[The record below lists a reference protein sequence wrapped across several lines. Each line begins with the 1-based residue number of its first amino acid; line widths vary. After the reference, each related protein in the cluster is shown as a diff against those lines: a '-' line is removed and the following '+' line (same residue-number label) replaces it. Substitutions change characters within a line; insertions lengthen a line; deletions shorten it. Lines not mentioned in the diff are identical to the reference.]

1 MMDVTGRALFLDEAC
16 VRQLVTMEDALAAVE
31 EVFGAQGRGGVFNVP
46 RVCAPVKG
54 GILRITAAVLSY
66 RGYYGV
72 KVSSTAVFHSNA
84 GRMFCLYREETGE
97 LCAVVQVFAMG
108 ALRTGAASGIA
119 TKYLANADAAVLGV
133 LGSGRQARTQVDA
146 VCAVRPI
153 REIRVWSPRA
163 ASREAFC
170 ADVKKVNK
178 INALSVSAAELVVRD
193 ADILVTATTSAAPVV
208 KGEWLKTGVHI
219 NAIGANFEHRR
230 ELDTATVTAAKFIA
244 TDDTEQVRYESTDL
258 AVPVAEGKLS
268 WDQVHSLG
276 DVVAGKLK
284 GRTGHE
290 DITLFKSLG
299 VAIEDVALAAHAY
312 EKALKLGVGMTL
324 PDLTR

>member
-1 MMDVTGRALFLDEAC
+1 MSNALFLDEAC
-16 VRQLVTMEDALAAVE
+16 VRQLVTMDDALAAVE

-46 RVCAPVKG
+46 RVRAPVKG
-54 GILRITAAVLSY
+54 GTLRITAAVLSY

-84 GRMFCLYREETGE
+84 GRMFCLYREESGE

-119 TKYLANADAAVLGV
+119 TKYLANPDAAVLGV

-170 ADVKKVNK
+170 EDVKKVNK
-178 INALSVSAAELVVRD
+178 INAIPVDSQEAAVRG
-193 ADILVTATTSAAPVV
+193 AEVLITATTSTSPVV
-208 KGEWLKTGVHI
+208 QGAWLKPGVHI

-230 ELDTATVTAAKFIA
+230 ELDSATVAATAFIA

-258 AVPVAEGKLS
+258 AAPVGEGLLT

-284 GRTGHE
+284 GRNTR
-290 DITLFKSLG
+290 DDVTLFKSLG
-299 VAIEDVALAAHAY
+299 VAIEDVALAARAY

>member
-1 MMDVTGRALFLDEAC
+1 MAEALFLDEAC
-16 VRQLVTMEDALAAVE
+16 VRQLVTMKDALAAVE
-31 EVFGAQGRGGVFNVP
+31 EVFGELGRGGVVNVP
-46 RVCAPVKG
+46 RVRAPIKD

-119 TKYLANADAAVLGV
+119 TKYLANPDASVLGV

-146 VCAVRPI
+146 VCAVRPV

-163 ASREAFC
+163 ESREAFC
-170 ADVKKVNK
+170 ANVTK
-178 INALSVSAAELVVRD
+178 IYKIKCLPVDSPEQAVRVAEL
-193 ADILVTATTSAAPVV
+193 LVTATTATAPVV
-208 KGEWLKTGVHI
+208 EGAWLQPGVHI
-219 NAIGANFEHRR
+219 NAIGANYEHRR
-230 ELDTATVTAAKFIA
+230 ELDTSAVAEASFIA

-258 AVPVAEGKLS
+258 ATPVSEGKLS
-268 WDQVHSLG
+268 WDRVHSLG
-276 DVVAGKLK
+276 NVVAGNLK
-284 GRTGHE
+284 GRTSRD

-299 VAIEDVALAAHAY
+299 VAIEDVALAARAY
-312 EKALKLGVGMTL
+312 EKALKLGVGTTL

>member
-1 MMDVTGRALFLDEAC
+1 MTDGAGRALFLDEQC
-16 VRQLVTMEDALAAVE
+16 VRQLVTMDDALAAVE
-31 EVFGAQGRGGVFNVP
+31 EVFGEQGRGRVLNVP
-46 RVCAPVKG
+46 RVRAPVKG
-54 GILRITAAVLSY
+54 GTLRITAAVLSY
-66 RGYYGV
+66 CGYYGV

-119 TKYLANADAAVLGV
+119 TKYLANPDAAVLGV

-153 REIRVWSPRA
+153 REIRVWSPRP

-170 ADVKKVNK
+170 EDVKKVNK
-178 INALSVSAAELVVRD
+178 INALPVDTPEIAVRG
-193 ADILVTATTSAAPVV
+193 ADLLITATTATAPLVQ
-208 KGEWLKTGVHI
+208 GAWLKPGVHI

-230 ELDTATVTAAKFIA
+230 ELDTATVAAAHFIA

-276 DVVAGKLK
+276 DVVAGTLK
-284 GRTGHE
+284 GRE
-290 DITLFKSLG
+290 SRDDITLFKSLG
-299 VAIEDVALAAHAY
+299 VAIEDVALAARAY
-312 EKALKLGVGMTL
+312 EKALKLGIGMTL

>member
-108 ALRTGAASGIA
+108 APPAGSPKPAPKPSPNMTPMP
-119 TKYLANADAAVLGV
+119 ANATAMA
-133 LGSGRQARTQVDA
+133 TQVDIATGSLRKMRPNMA
-146 VCAVRPI
+146 VARGEMLMSTKVLAVEVCLSARMNRHICAARQMAATAPAAPTARTCAGTVRPCARPRSRATKSAMNRARQKTI
-153 REIRVWSPRA
+153 SPRVA
-163 ASREAFC
+163 
-170 ADVKKVNK
+170 
-178 INALSVSAAELVVRD
+178 D
-193 ADILVTATTSAAPVV
+193 ADKTHDQTAGTPANAGAEHECDAARVLRRRHPQCARMAPGRRLVDSDAIMPPVSTTMGVLICLSATT
-208 KGEWLKTGVHI
+208 
-219 NAIGANFEHRR
+219 
-230 ELDTATVTAAKFIA
+230 
-244 TDDTEQVRYESTDL
+244 
-258 AVPVAEGKLS
+258 
-268 WDQVHSLG
+268 
-276 DVVAGKLK
+276 
-284 GRTGHE
+284 
-290 DITLFKSLG
+290 
-299 VAIEDVALAAHAY
+299 
-312 EKALKLGVGMTL
+312 
-324 PDLTR
+324 

>member
-1 MMDVTGRALFLDEAC
+1 MSNALFLDEAC

-46 RVCAPVKG
+46 RVRAPVKG
-54 GILRITAAVLSY
+54 GTLRITAAVLSY

-84 GRMFCLYREETGE
+84 GRMFCLYREESGE

-119 TKYLANADAAVLGV
+119 TKYLANPDAAVLGV

-153 REIRVWSPRA
+153 SEIRVWSPRA

-170 ADVKKVNK
+170 ADVKKINK
-178 INALSVSAAELVVRD
+178 INAIPVSSEEDAVRG
-193 ADILVTATTSAAPVV
+193 ADVLITATTSTSPVV
-208 KGEWLKTGVHI
+208 QGAWLKPGVHI

-230 ELDTATVTAAKFIA
+230 ELDSATVAAAKFIA

-258 AVPVAEGKLS
+258 AVPVSEDKLS

-276 DVVAGKLK
+276 DVVAGKIK
-284 GRTGHE
+284 GRNARDE
-290 DITLFKSLG
+290 VTLFKSLG
-299 VAIEDVALAAHAY
+299 VAIEDVALAARAY

>member
-1 MMDVTGRALFLDEAC
+1 
-16 VRQLVTMEDALAAVE
+16 
-31 EVFGAQGRGGVFNVP
+31 
-46 RVCAPVKG
+46 
-54 GILRITAAVLSY
+54 
-66 RGYYGV
+66 
-72 KVSSTAVFHSNA
+72 
-84 GRMFCLYREETGE
+84 MFCLYREESGE

-119 TKYLANADAAVLGV
+119 TKYLANPDAAVLGV

-153 REIRVWSPRA
+153 REIRVWSPRE

-170 ADVKKVNK
+170 ADVKNVNK
-178 INALSVSAAELVVRD
+178 INAIPVDSQEAAVRG
-193 ADILVTATTSAAPVV
+193 ADVLITATTSTSPVV
-208 KGEWLKTGVHI
+208 QGAWLKPGVHI

-230 ELDTATVTAAKFIA
+230 ELDSATVAATKFIA

-258 AVPVAEGKLS
+258 AVPVSEGLLS

-276 DVVAGKLK
+276 DVVAGKIK
-284 GRTGHE
+284 GRNAH
-290 DITLFKSLG
+290 DDVTLFKSLG
-299 VAIEDVALAAHAY
+299 VAIEDVALAARAY

>member
-1 MMDVTGRALFLDEAC
+1 MPNALFLDEAC
-16 VRQLVTMEDALAAVE
+16 VRQLVTMEDALGAVE

-46 RVCAPVKG
+46 RVRAPVKG
-54 GILRITAAVLSY
+54 GTLRITAAVLSY

-119 TKYLANADAAVLGV
+119 TKYLANPDAAVLGV

-178 INALSVSAAELVVRD
+178 IHLIPVSSEEEAVRG
-193 ADILVTATTSAAPVV
+193 ADVLITATTSTSPVV
-208 KGEWLKTGVHI
+208 QGAWLKPGVHI

-230 ELDTATVTAAKFIA
+230 ELDSATVAAAKFIA

-258 AVPVAEGKLS
+258 AVPVSEGKLS

-276 DVVAGKLK
+276 DVVAGKIK
-284 GRTGHE
+284 GRNTRDE
-290 DITLFKSLG
+290 ITLFKSLG
-299 VAIEDVALAAHAY
+299 VAIEDVALAARAY

>member
-1 MMDVTGRALFLDEAC
+1 MAEALFLDEAS

-31 EVFGAQGRGGVFNVP
+31 EVFAAQGSGGVFNVP
-46 RVCAPVKG
+46 RVRAPVKG
-54 GILRITAAVLSY
+54 GTLRITAAVLSY

-97 LCAVVQVFAMG
+97 LCAIVQVFAMG

-146 VCAVRPI
+146 ICAVRPI
-153 REIRVWSPRA
+153 SEIRVWSPRQ
-163 ASREAFC
+163 ASRDAFC
-170 ADVKKVNK
+170 ADSKNNNK
-178 INALSVSAAELVVRD
+178 IKYLSVNTPEQAVRG
-193 ADILVTATTSAAPVV
+193 ADVLITATTATEPVV
-208 KGEWLKTGVHI
+208 HGEWLKPGVHI

-230 ELDTATVTAAKFIA
+230 ELDSATVAAAKFIA

-258 AVPVAEGKLS
+258 AVPVSEGRLS

-284 GRTGHE
+284 GRQSHQ
-290 DITLFKSLG
+290 DVTLFKSLG
-299 VAIEDVALAAHAY
+299 VAIEDVALAARAY

>member
-1 MMDVTGRALFLDEAC
+1 MSNALFLDEAC

-46 RVCAPVKG
+46 RVRAPVKG
-54 GILRITAAVLSY
+54 GTLRITAAVLSY

-119 TKYLANADAAVLGV
+119 TKYLANPDAAVLGV
-133 LGSGRQARTQVDA
+133 LGSGRQAHTQVDA

-170 ADVKKVNK
+170 ADVKNVNK
-178 INALSVSAAELVVRD
+178 INAMPVDSQEAAVRG
-193 ADILVTATTSAAPVV
+193 ADVLITATTSTSPVV
-208 KGEWLKTGVHI
+208 QGAWLKPGVHI

-230 ELDTATVTAAKFIA
+230 ELDSATVAAAKFIA

-258 AVPVAEGKLS
+258 AVPVSEGLLS

-276 DVVAGKLK
+276 DVVAGKIK
-284 GRTGHE
+284 GRNTH
-290 DITLFKSLG
+290 DDVTLFKSLG
-299 VAIEDVALAAHAY
+299 VAIEDVALAARAY

>member
-1 MMDVTGRALFLDEAC
+1 MANALFLDEAC
-16 VRQLVTMEDALAAVE
+16 VRQLVTMDDALAAVE
-31 EVFGAQGRGGVFNVP
+31 EVFGEQGRGHVVNVP
-46 RVCAPVKG
+46 RVRAPVTG

-119 TKYLANADAAVLGV
+119 TKYLANPDAAVLGV

-153 REIRVWSPRA
+153 REIRVWSPTPASRA
-163 ASREAFC
+163 AFC
-170 ADVKKVNK
+170 EDVKKVNK
-178 INALSVSAAELVVRD
+178 INILSVDTPEQAVRGAEV
-193 ADILVTATTSAAPVV
+193 LVTATTSTEPVV
-208 KGEWLKTGVHI
+208 HGTWLQPGAHV
-219 NAIGANFEHRR
+219 NAIGANYEHRR
-230 ELDTATVTAAKFIA
+230 ELDTAAVAAAKFIA

-258 AVPVAEGKLS
+258 AAPVAEGVLS
-268 WDQVHSLG
+268 WDDVHSLG

-284 GRTGHE
+284 GRAARE

-299 VAIEDVALAAHAY
+299 VAIEDVALAARAY
-312 EKALKLGVGMTL
+312 EKALKLGIGATL

>member
-1 MMDVTGRALFLDEAC
+1 MSNALFLDEAC

-31 EVFGAQGRGGVFNVP
+31 EVFGEQGRGGVFNVP
-46 RVCAPVKG
+46 RVRAPVKG
-54 GILRITAAVLSY
+54 GTLRITAAVLSY

-119 TKYLANADAAVLGV
+119 TKYLANPDASVLGV

-170 ADVKKVNK
+170 ADVKNINK
-178 INALSVSAAELVVRD
+178 INAIPVDSQEAAVRG
-193 ADILVTATTSAAPVV
+193 ADVLITATTSTSPVV
-208 KGEWLKTGVHI
+208 QGAWLKPGVHI

-230 ELDTATVTAAKFIA
+230 ELDSATVAAAKFIA

-258 AVPVAEGKLS
+258 AVPVSEGLLS
-268 WDQVHSLG
+268 WEQVHSLG

-284 GRTGHE
+284 GRNSH
-290 DITLFKSLG
+290 DNVTLFKSLG
-299 VAIEDVALAAHAY
+299 VAIEDVALAARAY

>member
-1 MMDVTGRALFLDEAC
+1 MAGALFLDEAC
-16 VRQLVTMEDALAAVE
+16 VKQLVTMDDALGAVE

-46 RVCAPVKG
+46 RVRAPVKG
-54 GILRITAAVLSY
+54 GTLRITAAVLSY

-97 LCAVVQVFAMG
+97 LCAIVQVFAMG

-146 VCAVRPI
+146 ICAVRPI
-153 REIRVWSPRA
+153 TEIRVWSPRQ

-170 ADVKKVNK
+170 ADVENINK
-178 INALSVSAAELVVRD
+178 IKCLPVDTPGAAVRG
-193 ADILVTATTSAAPVV
+193 ADVLITATTATEPVV
-208 KGEWLKTGVHI
+208 QGAWLKSGVHI

-230 ELDTATVTAAKFIA
+230 ELDSATVAAAKFIA

-258 AVPVAEGKLS
+258 AVPVSEGRLS
-268 WDQVHSLG
+268 WDQVHGLG

-284 GRTGHE
+284 GRQSHDDVTM
-290 DITLFKSLG
+290 FKSLG
-299 VAIEDVALAAHAY
+299 VAIEDVALAARAY
-312 EKALKLGVGMTL
+312 EKALKLGIGMKL

>member
-1 MMDVTGRALFLDEAC
+1 MSITLFLNEAC
-16 VRQLVTMEDALAAVE
+16 VRRLVTMDDALAAVE
-31 EVFGAQGRGGVFNVP
+31 EVFAAQGRGEVFNVP
-46 RVCAPVKG
+46 RVRAPVKG
-54 GILRITAAVLSY
+54 GTLRITAAVLSY

-72 KVSSTAVFHSNA
+72 KVSSSAVFHSNA

-119 TKYLANADAAVLGV
+119 TKFLANPDAAVLGV

-146 VCAVRPI
+146 VRAVRHV

-163 ASREAFC
+163 ESRKAFC
-170 ADVKKVNK
+170 EGIKNANEIKAFDVDTAEQAVRGADV
-178 INALSVSAAELVVRD
+178 
-193 ADILVTATTSAAPVV
+193 LVTATTATQCVV
-208 KGEWLKTGVHI
+208 HGEWLKPGVHI
-219 NAIGANFEHRR
+219 NAIGANYEHRR
-230 ELDTATVTAAKFIA
+230 ELDSATVAAAKFIA
-244 TDDTEQVRYESTDL
+244 TDDAEQVRYESTDL
-258 AVPVAEGKLS
+258 VAPVSEGLLS
-268 WDQVHSLG
+268 WDRVHGLG

-284 GRTGHE
+284 GRGSHD

-299 VAIEDVALAAHAY
+299 VAIEDVALAVRAY
-312 EKALKLGVGMTL
+312 EKALQLGIGMPL

>member
-1 MMDVTGRALFLDEAC
+1 MSNALFLDEAC

-46 RVCAPVKG
+46 RVRAPVKG
-54 GILRITAAVLSY
+54 GTLRITAAVLSY

-119 TKYLANADAAVLGV
+119 TKYLANPDAAVLGV

-170 ADVKKVNK
+170 ADVKNVNK
-178 INALSVSAAELVVRD
+178 INAMPVDSQEAAVRG
-193 ADILVTATTSAAPVV
+193 ADVLITATTSTSPVV
-208 KGEWLKTGVHI
+208 QGAWLKPGVHI

-230 ELDTATVTAAKFIA
+230 ELDSATVAAAKFIA

-258 AVPVAEGKLS
+258 AVPVSEGLLS

-276 DVVAGKLK
+276 DVVAGKIK
-284 GRTGHE
+284 GRNTQ
-290 DITLFKSLG
+290 DDVTLFKSLG
-299 VAIEDVALAAHAY
+299 VAIEDVALAARAY

>member
-1 MMDVTGRALFLDEAC
+1 MANAVFLDEAC
-16 VRQLVTMEDALAAVE
+16 VRQLVTMEDALSAVE
-31 EVFGAQGRGGVFNVP
+31 EVFSEQGRGHVVNVP
-46 RVCAPVKG
+46 RVRAPVKG

-97 LCAVVQVFAMG
+97 LCAIVQVFAMG

-119 TKYLANADAAVLGV
+119 TKFLANADAKVLGV

-146 VCAVRPI
+146 ICAVRQI
-153 REIRVWSPRA
+153 REVQVWSPTPAHRA
-163 ASREAFC
+163 AFC
-170 ADVKKVNK
+170 EDVKKINK
-178 INALSVSAAELVVRD
+178 ISCLNVETPEQAVRGADVLVSAT
-193 ADILVTATTSAAPVV
+193 TATVPVV
-208 KGEWLKTGVHI
+208 QGAWLQPGVHI
-219 NAIGANFEHRR
+219 NAVGANYEHRR
-230 ELDTATVTAAKFIA
+230 ELDTAVIAAAKFIV
-244 TDDTEQVRYESTDL
+244 TDDIEQVRYESTDL
-258 AVPVAEGKLS
+258 AVPVTEGVLS
-268 WDQVHSLG
+268 WGDVHSLG

-284 GRTGHE
+284 GRRARE

-299 VAIEDVALAAHAY
+299 VALEDVALAARAY

>member
-1 MMDVTGRALFLDEAC
+1 MSNALFLDEAC

-46 RVCAPVKG
+46 RVRAPVKG
-54 GILRITAAVLSY
+54 GTLRITAAVLSY

-119 TKYLANADAAVLGV
+119 TKYLANPDAAVLGV
-133 LGSGRQARTQVDA
+133 LGSGRQAHTQVDA

-170 ADVKKVNK
+170 ADVKNVNK
-178 INALSVSAAELVVRD
+178 INAMPVDSQEAAVRG
-193 ADILVTATTSAAPVV
+193 ADVLITATTSTSPVV
-208 KGEWLKTGVHI
+208 QGAWLKRGVHI

-230 ELDTATVTAAKFIA
+230 ELDSATVAAAKFIA

-258 AVPVAEGKLS
+258 AVPVSEGLLS

-276 DVVAGKLK
+276 DVVAGKIK
-284 GRTGHE
+284 GRNTH
-290 DITLFKSLG
+290 DDVTLFKSLG
-299 VAIEDVALAAHAY
+299 VAIEDVALAARAY

>member
-1 MMDVTGRALFLDEAC
+1 MADALFLDEAS
-16 VRQLVTMEDALAAVE
+16 VRQLVTMNDALAAVE

-46 RVCAPVKG
+46 RVRAPVKG
-54 GILRITAAVLSY
+54 GTLRITAAVLSY

-97 LCAVVQVFAMG
+97 LCAIVQVFAMG

-119 TKYLANADAAVLGV
+119 TKYLANTDAAVLGV

-146 VCAVRPI
+146 ICAVRPI
-153 REIRVWSPRA
+153 REIRVWSPRS
-163 ASREAFC
+163 ASREVFC
-170 ADVKKVNK
+170 TDIKNINK
-178 INALSVSAAELVVRD
+178 INALPVDTAEQAVRG
-193 ADILVTATTSAAPVV
+193 ADVLITATTATVPVV
-208 KGEWLKTGVHI
+208 HGAWLKPGVHI

-230 ELDTATVTAAKFIA
+230 ELDTAAVIAAKFIA

-258 AVPVAEGKLS
+258 AMPVAEGKLS

-276 DVVAGKLK
+276 DVVSGKLK
-284 GRTGHE
+284 GRQSHE
-290 DITLFKSLG
+290 DVTLFKSLG
-299 VAIEDVALAAHAY
+299 VAIEDVALAARAY
-312 EKALKLGVGMTL
+312 EKALQLGIGMTL